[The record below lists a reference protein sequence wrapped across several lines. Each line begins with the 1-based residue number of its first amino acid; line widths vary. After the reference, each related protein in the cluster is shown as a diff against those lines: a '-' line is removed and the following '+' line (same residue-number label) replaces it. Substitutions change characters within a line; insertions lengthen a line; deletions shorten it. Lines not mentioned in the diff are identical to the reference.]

1 MALSYGDFPFATTD
15 MKTDRER
22 RKIVD
27 TGRKN
32 SSHQSKYFFLSS
44 DLIVLLITY

>member
-1 MALSYGDFPFATTD
+1 MDPNDMALSYGDFPFATTD

-27 TGRKN
+27 T
-32 SSHQSKYFFLSS
+32 
-44 DLIVLLITY
+44 